1 MDNTLSRQILLAV
14 LGLAL
19 LVLAIVGVSYAITI
33 PNKSLNKVYLVS
45 DDNSAISLNDLPMS
59 DYEGINLNGSSNVF
73 DFCVKGNIADNAS
86 IDYVI
91 ALEKINSDYDSLDDK
106 DVKVYL
112 EKYNLKEFVS
122 TDITSVPIAFTR
134 NNIVSD
140 ISTPDGSMILYYGGL
155 QNATTDKKEVNEC
168 FRLRLWI
175 DEDSII
181 ESSKKEFMARV
192 NVYSKVL

>member
-1 MDNTLSRQILLAV
+1 MDNALSRQILLAV

-45 DDNSAISLNDLPMS
+45 DDNSAISLNNLPMS

-91 ALEKINSDYDSLDDK
+91 ALEKIDSDYDSLDDK

>member
-45 DDNSAISLNDLPMS
+45 DDNSAISLNNLPMS

-91 ALEKINSDYDSLDDK
+91 ALEKIDSDYDSLDDK

-112 EKYNLKEFVS
+112 EKYNLKGFVS

-140 ISTPDGSMILYYGGL
+140 ISMPDGSMILYYGGL

>member
-19 LVLAIVGVSYAITI
+19 LILAIVGVSYAITI
-33 PNKSLNKVYLVS
+33 PDKSLNKIYLVS
-45 DDNSAISLNDLPMS
+45 ENGSTIGLNSLPIS
-59 DYEGINLNGSSNVF
+59 DYEGINLTGSSNVF
-73 DFCVKGNIADNAS
+73 DFCVRGTISSNTS
-86 IDYVI
+86 IDYVV
-91 ALEKINSDYDSLDDK
+91 ALEKVDADYDSINDS

-112 EKYNLKEFVS
+112 EKYNLEEFVS
-122 TDITSVPIAFTR
+122 TDITSVPVAFIK
-134 NNIVSD
+134 NNIISD
-140 ISTPDGSMILYYGGL
+140 ISTPNNSMILYYGGL
-155 QNATTDKKEVNEC
+155 QNMTNERKEINEC

-175 DEDSII
+175 DEDTVI

>member
-45 DDNSAISLNDLPMS
+45 DDNNAISLNDLPMS

-91 ALEKINSDYDSLDDK
+91 ALEKIDSDYDSLDDK

>member
-45 DDNSAISLNDLPMS
+45 DDNSAISLNNLPMS

-91 ALEKINSDYDSLDDK
+91 ALEKIDSDYDSLDDK

>member
-33 PNKSLNKVYLVS
+33 PNKGLNKVYLVS

-91 ALEKINSDYDSLDDK
+91 ALEKIDSDYDSLDDK

>member
-45 DDNSAISLNDLPMS
+45 DDNSAISLNNLPMS

-91 ALEKINSDYDSLDDK
+91 ALERINSDYDSLDDK

>member
-19 LVLAIVGVSYAITI
+19 LILAIVGVSYAITI
-33 PNKSLNKVYLVS
+33 PDKSLNKIYLVS
-45 DDNSAISLNDLPMS
+45 ENDSTIGLNSLPIS
-59 DYEGINLNGSSNVF
+59 DYEGINLTGSSNVF
-73 DFCVKGNIADNAS
+73 DFCVRGTISSNTS
-86 IDYVI
+86 IDYMV
-91 ALEKINSDYDSLDDK
+91 ALEKVDADYDSINDS

-112 EKYNLKEFVS
+112 EKYNLEEFVS
-122 TDITSVPIAFTR
+122 TDITSVPVAFTK
-134 NNIVSD
+134 NNIISD
-140 ISTPDGSMILYYGGL
+140 ISTPNNSMILYYGGL
-155 QNATTDKKEVNEC
+155 QNMTNERKEINEC

-175 DEDSII
+175 DEDTVI

>member
-91 ALEKINSDYDSLDDK
+91 ALEKIDSDYDSLDDK

-112 EKYNLKEFVS
+112 DKY
-122 TDITSVPIAFTR
+122 
-134 NNIVSD
+134 
-140 ISTPDGSMILYYGGL
+140 IL
-155 QNATTDKKEVNEC
+155 
-168 FRLRLWI
+168 
-175 DEDSII
+175 
-181 ESSKKEFMARV
+181 
-192 NVYSKVL
+192 

>member
-91 ALEKINSDYDSLDDK
+91 ALEKIDSDYDSLDDK

-192 NVYSKVL
+192 NIYSKVL

>member
-91 ALEKINSDYDSLDDK
+91 ALEKIDSDYDSLDDK

-112 EKYNLKEFVS
+112 EKYNLNEFVS

>member
-45 DDNSAISLNDLPMS
+45 DDNSAISLNNLPMS

-91 ALEKINSDYDSLDDK
+91 ALEKIDSDYDSLDDK

-155 QNATTDKKEVNEC
+155 QNTTTDKKEVNEC

>member
-73 DFCVKGNIADNAS
+73 DFCGKGNIADNAS

-91 ALEKINSDYDSLDDK
+91 ALEKIDSDYDSLDDK

>member
-45 DDNSAISLNDLPMS
+45 DDSAINLNNLPMS

-91 ALEKINSDYDSLDDK
+91 ALEKIDSDYDSLDDK

>member
-155 QNATTDKKEVNEC
+155 QNTTTDKKEVNEC

>member
-91 ALEKINSDYDSLDDK
+91 ALEKIDSDYDSLDDK

-122 TDITSVPIAFTR
+122 TDITSVPIAFTS

>member
-45 DDNSAISLNDLPMS
+45 DDNSTISLNDLPMS
-59 DYEGINLNGSSNVF
+59 DYKGINLNGSSNVF

>member
-91 ALEKINSDYDSLDDK
+91 ALEKIDSDYDSLDDK

>member
-45 DDNSAISLNDLPMS
+45 DDNNAISLNDLPMS

-91 ALEKINSDYDSLDDK
+91 ALEKIDSDYDSLDDK

-122 TDITSVPIAFTR
+122 TDITSVPSAFTR

>member
-33 PNKSLNKVYLVS
+33 PDKSLNKVYLVS

-91 ALEKINSDYDSLDDK
+91 ALEKIDSDYDSLDDK

>member
-91 ALEKINSDYDSLDDK
+91 ALEKIDSDYDSLDDK

-112 EKYNLKEFVS
+112 EKYNLKDLVS

>member
-91 ALEKINSDYDSLDDK
+91 ALEKIDSDYDSLDDK

-155 QNATTDKKEVNEC
+155 QNVTTDKKEVNEC

>member
-91 ALEKINSDYDSLDDK
+91 ALEKIDSDYDSLDDK
-106 DVKVYL
+106 EVKVYL

>member
-45 DDNSAISLNDLPMS
+45 DDNSVISLNDLPMS
-59 DYEGINLNGSSNVF
+59 DYEGINLNDNSNVF

-91 ALEKINSDYDSLDDK
+91 ALEKIDSDYDSLDDK

>member
-33 PNKSLNKVYLVS
+33 PNKSLNKVYLAS

-91 ALEKINSDYDSLDDK
+91 ALEKIDSDYDSLDDK

>member
-45 DDNSAISLNDLPMS
+45 DDNSTISLNDLPMS

-91 ALEKINSDYDSLDDK
+91 ALEKIDSDYDSLDDK

-112 EKYNLKEFVS
+112 EKYNLKDFVS

>member
-91 ALEKINSDYDSLDDK
+91 ALEKIDSDYDSLDDK

-140 ISTPDGSMILYYGGL
+140 ISTPDGSMILYYGGF
-155 QNATTDKKEVNEC
+155 QNATTVKKEVNEC

-192 NVYSKVL
+192 NVYSKFL

>member
-45 DDNSAISLNDLPMS
+45 DDNSTISLNDLPMS

-91 ALEKINSDYDSLDDK
+91 ALEKIDSDYDSLDDK

>member
-45 DDNSAISLNDLPMS
+45 DDNSAISLNNLPMS
-59 DYEGINLNGSSNVF
+59 DYEGINLTGSSNVF
-73 DFCVKGNIADNAS
+73 NFCVKGNIADNTS

-91 ALEKINSDYDSLDDK
+91 ALEKIDSDYDSLEDE

-112 EKYNLKEFVS
+112 EKYNLKKFVP
-122 TDITSVPIAFTR
+122 TDITSVPITFTR

-140 ISTPDGSMILYYGGL
+140 ISTPDDSMILYYGGL

>member
-19 LVLAIVGVSYAITI
+19 LVLAIVGVSYAIII

-91 ALEKINSDYDSLDDK
+91 ALEKIDSDYDSLDDK

>member
-1 MDNTLSRQILLAV
+1 MYNTLSRQILLAV

-45 DDNSAISLNDLPMS
+45 DDNSAISLNNLPMS

-91 ALEKINSDYDSLDDK
+91 ALEKIDSDYDSLDDK

>member
-45 DDNSAISLNDLPMS
+45 ADNSAISLNNLPMS

-91 ALEKINSDYDSLDDK
+91 ALEKIDSDYDSLDDK

-122 TDITSVPIAFTR
+122 TDITSVPIAFRR

>member
-86 IDYVI
+86 INYVI
-91 ALEKINSDYDSLDDK
+91 ALEKIDSDYDSLDDK

>member
-91 ALEKINSDYDSLDDK
+91 ALERINSDYDSLDDK

>member
-91 ALEKINSDYDSLDDK
+91 ALEKIDSDYDSLDDK

-168 FRLRLWI
+168 FRLRFWI

>member
-45 DDNSAISLNDLPMS
+45 DDNSAISINDLPMS

-91 ALEKINSDYDSLDDK
+91 ALEKIDSDYDSLDDK